1 MTGSYGGNYGAPDGF
16 CFDSFCDE
24 AVPVQDDTYLHDYN
38 VDARVADFV
47 DQAVAQAKMTQGN
60 HIMFTMGSDFQYES
74 ASEWFSNLDKLIHYT
89 NADEAASKVVNV
101 FYSTPTRYTE
111 AKNAEQATYIA
122 DNPKEQGGKE
132 GEKSKTYTMHTP
144 QYVDRK
150 LQNQTQTEQFDA
162 PEDK

>member
-111 AKNAEQATYIA
+111 AKNAEQAAYIA

-132 GEKSKTYTMHTP
+132 AVSSE
-144 QYVDRK
+144 
-150 LQNQTQTEQFDA
+150 A
-162 PEDK
+162 PSTRPPRGSAWI